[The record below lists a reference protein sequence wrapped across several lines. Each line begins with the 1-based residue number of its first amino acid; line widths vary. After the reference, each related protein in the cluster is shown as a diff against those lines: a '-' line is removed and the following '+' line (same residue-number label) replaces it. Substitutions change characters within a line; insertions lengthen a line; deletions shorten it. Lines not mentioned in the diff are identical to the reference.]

1 MTEKEFRN
9 SQFLRAF
16 VAREPIGSGSESVNK
31 FYKIYD
37 EANATKAAVKGLA
50 EEGKEQEA
58 INYLR
63 SHPAGFYTK
72 GLSKVARTFSDLRK
86 KRDVVLDSRE
96 LTPDQ
101 KKRAIDA
108 LDKIMTEMA
117 RQTVELVKA
126 SNEKIGQ

>member
-1 MTEKEFRN
+1 
-9 SQFLRAF
+9 
-16 VAREPIGSGSESVNK
+16 
-31 FYKIYD
+31 
-37 EANATKAAVKGLA
+37 
-50 EEGKEQEA
+50 
-58 INYLR
+58 
-63 SHPAGFYTK
+63 
-72 GLSKVARTFSDLRK
+72 
-86 KRDVVLDSRE
+86 VLDSRE